1 MGKDPLLPTLL
12 EEDIDSYWKLSV
24 KLSASLA
31 TVVDVQDVCYI
42 QEVCLI
48 IK

>member
-12 EEDIDSYWKLSV
+12 EEDIDSYWKL
-24 KLSASLA
+24 KMLSASQA
-31 TVVDVQDVCYI
+31 TVVDVQDTCYI
-42 QEVCLI
+42 QEVCFI